1 MNKLLTGAVI
11 LVGVILAGGTAQA
24 APKKNLG
31 LDGLWKLRSEQKNS
45 ALGLDGLW
53 KLRSEEKA
61 RAQAKNSAL
70 GLDGFWKTRR

>member
-11 LVGVILAGGTAQA
+11 VVGIILAGSTAQA
-24 APKKNLG
+24 GPKKNLG
-31 LDGLWKLRSEQKNS
+31 LDGLFKARAEAKNS

-53 KLRSEEKA
+53 KLRAKE
-61 RAQAKNSAL
+61 KNSAL